1 MDTPLESN
9 MAFSRPFW
17 VYDSPNFPWMVG
29 YVFVP
34 FPGELDGFGVWS
46 PLYHDD
52 PEVSLALVVAC
63 LGLFSHFAIS
73 NLLSKAEA
81 LRDGEAVS
89 WLGSTHAV
97 SYVGEWTST

>member
-1 MDTPLESN
+1 
-9 MAFSRPFW
+9 
-17 VYDSPNFPWMVG
+17 MVG
-29 YVFVP
+29 YVFVL
-34 FPGELDGFGVWS
+34 FPGGLDGFGVWS
-46 PLYHDD
+46 PLYHVETTKKND

-97 SYVGEWTST
+97 SYVGE